1 MVRVSGHFGK
11 LGLGALAL
19 AVAAVPLASAL
30 ASAEGAS
37 AAAPLTDEEKV
48 KGRQLFSDNSCT
60 QCHALADANAQ
71 GSIGPALDGNANLTH
86 ELVVDRITNGAGA
99 MPSFGWLEA
108 EDIDLLAR
116 YVVQAKK

>member
-1 MVRVSGHFGK
+1 MARVSGHFGK
-11 LGLGALAL
+11 LGLGTLAL
-19 AVAAVPLASAL
+19 AVAAIPLAGAW

-37 AAAPLTDEEKV
+37 AAAPLTDEEKT
-48 KGRQLFSDNSCT
+48 KGRQLFSDNSCA
-60 QCHALADANAQ
+60 QCHAMADANAQ

-99 MPSFGWLEA
+99 MPSFGWLAA

-116 YVVQAKK
+116 YIVQAKK